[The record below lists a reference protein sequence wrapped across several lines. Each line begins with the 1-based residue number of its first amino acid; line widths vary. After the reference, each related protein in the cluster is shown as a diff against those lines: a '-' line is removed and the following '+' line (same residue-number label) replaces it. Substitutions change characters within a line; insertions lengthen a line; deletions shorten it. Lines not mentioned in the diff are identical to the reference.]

1 MYLKRPGT
9 GGEIFQKRAE
19 QELNRSDST
28 ARSPSS
34 KGGGASTLL
43 GGMMPCPNHAFPK
56 FMQLRE
62 ATQSSASNHSG
73 SLENSMKL
81 APRMT
86 VIEEPQ
92 ITYKK

>member
-1 MYLKRPGT
+1 
-9 GGEIFQKRAE
+9 
-19 QELNRSDST
+19 
-28 ARSPSS
+28 
-34 KGGGASTLL
+34 
-43 GGMMPCPNHAFPK
+43 MPCPNHAFPK